1 MDAVNAAGAV
11 LVDLVDGV
19 FDAGLAEAFL
29 LAGDVCVERLLVE
42 RVREDPVLG
51 DDLTELAVHDAAV
64 AAEGHVDGCSL
75 IEDRHDAHVDGQPD
89 PGVADGLEPVAE
101 RVHIPTELGDDE
113 VRAVVLLLLQ
123 EGDVGFETAALDM
136 ALGRACDRDG
146 ELVAELLADELDK
159 LGRVVQ
165 IAVRAGPAEGQVAA
179 QGEHMVDAV
188 VKVGLQLFPDIFLG
202 VADAGEVRH
211 RGALAVLLDLVQ
223 NLQVLADVGAAG
235 AVGTGNIVGLKGVE
249 LVQNSVLAAQLFH
262 AHVRLGRENLEGE
275 CRSLFIN
282 VRYAHNCLHIQNRLP
297 EWLHT
302 GAEPAWIRYKI
313 IVSHLTGNYKTCGA
327 QIYEKKH
334 FFLHS

>member
-1 MDAVNAAGAV
+1 MKSAP
-11 LVDLVDGV
+11 LSC
-19 FDAGLAEAFL
+19 FCF
-29 LAGDVCVERLLVE
+29 RK
-42 RVREDPVLG
+42 
-51 DDLTELAVHDAAV
+51 
-64 AAEGHVDGCSL
+64 
-75 IEDRHDAHVDGQPD
+75 
-89 PGVADGLEPVAE
+89 
-101 RVHIPTELGDDE
+101 
-113 VRAVVLLLLQ
+113 
-123 EGDVGFETAALDM
+123 ALDM

-223 NLQVLADVGAAG
+223 NLQILADVGAAG

-262 AHVRLGRENLEGE
+262 AHVRLGRD
-275 CRSLFIN
+275 
-282 VRYAHNCLHIQNRLP
+282 NCLHIQNRLP

-302 GAEPAWIRYKI
+302 GAEPVWIRYKI

>member
-1 MDAVNAAGAV
+1 
-11 LVDLVDGV
+11 
-19 FDAGLAEAFL
+19 
-29 LAGDVCVERLLVE
+29 
-42 RVREDPVLG
+42 
-51 DDLTELAVHDAAV
+51 
-64 AAEGHVDGCSL
+64 
-75 IEDRHDAHVDGQPD
+75 
-89 PGVADGLEPVAE
+89 
-101 RVHIPTELGDDE
+101 
-113 VRAVVLLLLQ
+113 
-123 EGDVGFETAALDM
+123 M

-302 GAEPAWIRYKI
+302 GAEPVWIRYKI
-313 IVSHLTGNYKTCGA
+313 IVSHLTGNYKTCGV